1 MEVEPFA
8 PSAFGSSLISMMIA
22 QKNEGSEASSLIIPE
37 PLYVIAS
44 AINELGGHRQEGIFR
59 IPGTFFSPHILGMG
73 PNTGVRGRERK
84 GWGKEESQTR
94 RLTTSSFPPF
104 SFLLFFPSPPLVV
117 PFLLPGETA
126 VVNRLRTELQH
137 RNYRCDFVNCN
148 NAATLFKLFLR
159 ELEHPLI
166 PYEHYFTILRMGQEK
181 SEEGLKEALKT
192 IPLCHQDTLWWVVE
206 YVRTF
211 LVDKTIEVTKM
222 DRRNFSLVFGST
234 LFRCPPSDDPLLV
247 MNAAAAHTEATYF
260 LLGLSR

>member
-59 IPGTFFSPHILGMG
+59 I
-73 PNTGVRGRERK
+73 
-84 GWGKEESQTR
+84 
-94 RLTTSSFPPF
+94 
-104 SFLLFFPSPPLVV
+104 
-117 PFLLPGETA
+117 PGETA